1 VELRTTPSTVSK
13 TLPYFQ
19 VYGMQPQLPSDFML
33 GSHVEDNSQREETRV
48 STRLVAMQ
56 ISTLKAVQKRHD
68 QNQKQLRDYN
78 SFNLRDQY
86 E

>member
-1 VELRTTPSTVSK
+1 
-13 TLPYFQ
+13 
-19 VYGMQPQLPSDFML
+19 MQPQLPSDFML

-78 SFNLRDQY
+78 SFNQRDQY